1 MDDLAYFNGKFMP
14 IDKVS
19 ISPLDRGFLFADG
32 VYEVVPVYNKNPF
45 FFREHLNRLYRSLSR
60 IRLDPCIT
68 KDELKSCI
76 EELIKQT
83 RHSHQIVYVQITR
96 GVANRNHAFPKS
108 TPPTIFIM
116 SSELIRPTEKMFS
129 EGVHAITTNDN
140 RWKSRDIKSIS
151 LLPNVLAREE
161 AVSLNCQEAILV
173 ENGKVTE
180 GAASTIWIVRE
191 EKVFCPEPCSN
202 LLEGVRIKIIE
213 NLCFELEI
221 FFERRNF
228 EVNELMN
235 ADEILLTSA
244 TKEIL
249 PITSVNGKKIG
260 IKNHEEGKPGRVFQ
274 KLRKRYTELILSN

>member
-1 MDDLAYFNGKFMP
+1 MHDLAYYNGEFMP
-14 IDKVS
+14 IDKVR

-108 TPPTIFIM
+108 TRPTIFIM

-129 EGVHAITTNDN
+129 EGISAITTNDN
-140 RWKSRDIKSIS
+140 RWKSCDIKSIS

-161 AVSLNCQEAILV
+161 AIAVNCNEAILV
-173 ENGKVTE
+173 DNGNVTE
-180 GAASTIWIVRE
+180 GAASTIWIVKQG
-191 EKVFCPEPCSN
+191 KVFCPEPCNN

-213 NLCFELEI
+213 KLCFELEI
-221 FFERRNF
+221 LFQRKNF
-228 EVNELMN
+228 KVNELMN

-249 PITSVNGKKIG
+249 PITSVNNKKIG
-260 IKNHEEGKPGRVFQ
+260 IKNFKGKPGTIFQ
-274 KLRKRYTELILSN
+274 KLRRRYTDLILSS